1 MPRSYT
7 SLTLD
12 DAKHMLQAAEVA
24 AAKIGIAY
32 NIAVVDAGGNLI
44 AFVRQDG
51 ALIGSIDL
59 AIGKAKTARLFD
71 KTTSELAHLAQPNA
85 PLFGIE
91 QSNDGKV
98 VIFGGGLP
106 VRIAGSIVG
115 AVGTSAGSVNQDV
128 AVAQAALAA
137 VEGVPKLDQDGAY
150 LRSESELLGPT
161 D

>member
-32 NIAVVDAGGNLI
+32 NVAVVDAGGNLV

-115 AVGTSAGSVNQDV
+115 AVGTSAGSVEQDV

-137 VEGVPKLDQDGAY
+137 VQSAPELNQDSA
-150 LRSESELLGPT
+150 RSERLSSR
-161 D
+161 

>member
-1 MPRSYT
+1 
-7 SLTLD
+7 
-12 DAKHMLQAAEVA
+12 MLQAAEVA

-32 NIAVVDAGGNLI
+32 NIAVVDAGGHLI

-115 AVGTSAGSVNQDV
+115 AVGTSAGSVEQDV

-137 VEGVPKLDQDGAY
+137 VQSAPETQPG
-150 LRSESELLGPT
+150 
-161 D
+161 

>member
-115 AVGTSAGSVNQDV
+115 AVGTSAGSVEQDV

-137 VEGVPKLDQDGAY
+137 VQSAPELNQDSAY
-150 LRSESELLGPT
+150 SGRLSSR
-161 D
+161 

>member
-44 AFVRQDG
+44 AFVRLDG

-115 AVGTSAGSVNQDV
+115 AVGTSAGSVEQDV

-137 VEGVPKLDQDGAY
+137 VQSAPETQSG
-150 LRSESELLGPT
+150 
-161 D
+161 

>member
-115 AVGTSAGSVNQDV
+115 AVGTSAGSVEQDV

-137 VEGVPKLDQDGAY
+137 VQSAP
-150 LRSESELLGPT
+150 ELNQVSAHSGRLSSG
-161 D
+161 

>member
-115 AVGTSAGSVNQDV
+115 AVGTSAGSVEQDV

-137 VEGVPKLDQDGAY
+137 VQSAPELNQ
-150 LRSESELLGPT
+150 ESAHSGRLSSR
-161 D
+161 